1 MRMPRRVSARLL
13 AAHRVL
19 RALPARV
26 LIAGAGCVA
35 LALSSD
41 LANTFDVPRGGGP
54 LAALATCAAL
64 VLAFAAFVLAAGE
77 LPLPWLPGAIRRHAH
92 LARWLVYPLLLW
104 AAFTTIQ
111 TGGILARGAVTAVA
125 VSPPRYGSDD
135 LYYNQYNAWLLIHGQ
150 NPYVGE
156 HLAAEVRFFG
166 ATDYTPIAR
175 GRFAHVRHYPTR
187 AQMDAVVA
195 EYLARPSSPPPEL
208 DPRTTHSY
216 PAGAFLA
223 DVPAVALG
231 LPSVAL
237 PQIALFLALIAALVW
252 ATPPQYRAIVALLAL
267 ATADGARQVAGSDFE
282 IWPLALVG
290 FAWLA
295 RDRRWPSALLLG
307 LACATKQTA
316 WLAAPFYLVWVWRT
330 GDLVEAGR
338 RAAIAA
344 GAFAAV
350 NLPWIVMAPG
360 AWLSSL
366 LLPVSLPLLPD
377 GSGLV
382 GLSLAG
388 LLPLLPSWVYG
399 LLELAGF
406 AAALAWYWRAAPQ
419 MPYAG
424 LVLPLAPLLLAWRS
438 SERYFVLLPL
448 AGLLALALTLADRRA
463 QGSNDG
469 HKAAPVGDAMLPA
482 GAD

>member
-1 MRMPRRVSARLL
+1 MPLPRRVYARLL
-13 AAHRVL
+13 TIHRAL
-19 RALPARV
+19 LALPAAV
-26 LIAGAGCVA
+26 LLAGAGCVA

-41 LANTFDVPRGGGP
+41 LANSLDVPRRGGP

-64 VLAFAAFVLAAGE
+64 ILAFAAFVLAARVP
-77 LPLPWLPGAIRRHAH
+77 PLPPLPTSIRRHAH

-104 AAFTTIQ
+104 AAFTAIQ
-111 TGGILARGAVTAVA
+111 TGGILARGAATAVA

-135 LYYNQYNAWLLIHGQ
+135 LYYNQYNARLVLHGQ

-156 HLAAEVRFFG
+156 HLVAEVHFFG

-175 GRFAHVRHYPTR
+175 GRFADVRHYPTR

-195 EYLARPSSPPPEL
+195 EYLAHPQSPPPEL
-208 DPRTTHSY
+208 EPRTTHSY

-252 ATPPQYRAIVALLAL
+252 VTPPPYRAVVALLAL
-267 ATADGARQVAGSDFE
+267 ATADGARQVTGSDFE

-290 FAWLA
+290 FAWLT
-295 RDRRWPSALLLG
+295 RDRRWLSAILLG

-330 GDLVEAGR
+330 MGLAEAAR
-338 RAAIAA
+338 RAGIAA
-344 GAFAAV
+344 GAFVAV
-350 NLPWIVMAPG
+350 NLPWIVASPG
-360 AWLSSL
+360 SWLSSL

-388 LLPLLPSWVYG
+388 ALPLFPSWVYA
-399 LLELAGF
+399 LFELAGF
-406 AAALAWYWRAAPQ
+406 AAALAWYWRAAPRL
-419 MPYAG
+419 PYAG

-448 AGLLALALTLADRRA
+448 TGLLALALTLANRRA
-463 QGSNDG
+463 PPSKGG
-469 HKAAPVGDAMLPA
+469 HKAAPVGGAMLPA
-482 GAD
+482 GAE

>member
-1 MRMPRRVSARLL
+1 MDLLRRASTRLL
-13 AAHRVL
+13 AIH
-19 RALPARV
+19 RALLALPFAV
-26 LIAGAGCVA
+26 LLAGAGCVA
-35 LALSSD
+35 LAISSD
-41 LANTFDVPRGGGP
+41 LANSLDVPRGGGP

-64 VLAFAAFVLAAGE
+64 VLAFAAFVLATRDR
-77 LPLPWLPGAIRRHAH
+77 LPQRLISSNSIPAAIRRHMH

-104 AAFTTIQ
+104 AIFTAIQ
-111 TGGILARGAVTAVA
+111 TGAVLARGAATAVT

-135 LYYNQYNAWLLIHGQ
+135 LYYNHYNAWLVLHGQ

-175 GRFAHVRHYPTR
+175 GRFADVRHYPTR

-195 EYLARPSSPPPEL
+195 EYLAHPQAPPPEM

-231 LPSVAL
+231 LPSIAL
-237 PQIALFLALIAALVW
+237 PQIALFLALIGALVW
-252 ATPPQYRAIVALLAL
+252 ATPPPYRAAVALLAL

-295 RDRRWPSALLLG
+295 RDRRWLSAILLG
-307 LACATKQTA
+307 LACTTKQTA
-316 WLAAPFYLVWVWRT
+316 WLAAAFYLVWVWRT
-330 GDLVEAGR
+330 DGFIEAVR
-338 RAAIAA
+338 RAGIAA
-344 GAFAAV
+344 SAFLIV

-360 AWLSSL
+360 AWLTSL

-382 GLSLAG
+382 GLSLASA
-388 LLPLLPSWVYG
+388 LPLAPSWVYG
-399 LLELAGF
+399 LL
-406 AAALAWYWRAAPQ
+406 
-419 MPYAG
+419 
-424 LVLPLAPLLLAWRS
+424 
-438 SERYFVLLPL
+438 
-448 AGLLALALTLADRRA
+448 
-463 QGSNDG
+463 
-469 HKAAPVGDAMLPA
+469 
-482 GAD
+482 

>member
-1 MRMPRRVSARLL
+1 M
-13 AAHRVL
+13 
-19 RALPARV
+19 
-26 LIAGAGCVA
+26 
-35 LALSSD
+35 
-41 LANTFDVPRGGGP
+41 
-54 LAALATCAAL
+54 
-64 VLAFAAFVLAAGE
+64 
-77 LPLPWLPGAIRRHAH
+77 
-92 LARWLVYPLLLW
+92 
-104 AAFTTIQ
+104 
-111 TGGILARGAVTAVA
+111 
-125 VSPPRYGSDD
+125 
-135 LYYNQYNAWLLIHGQ
+135 
-150 NPYVGE
+150 
-156 HLAAEVRFFG
+156 
-166 ATDYTPIAR
+166 
-175 GRFAHVRHYPTR
+175 
-187 AQMDAVVA
+187 
-195 EYLARPSSPPPEL
+195 
-208 DPRTTHSY
+208 
-216 PAGAFLA
+216 
-223 DVPAVALG
+223 PAVALG
-231 LPSVAL
+231 LPSIAL

-252 ATPPQYRAIVALLAL
+252 ATPPPYRAAVALLVL

-295 RDRRWPSALLLG
+295 RDRRWLAAVLLG

-330 GDLVEAGR
+330 AGPVVTGER
-338 RAAIAA
+338 VGIAA
-344 GAFAAV
+344 GTFLLV
-350 NLPWIVMAPG
+350 NVPWIVASPG

-388 LLPLLPSWVYG
+388 ALPLLPSWAYG

-406 AAALAWYWRAAPQ
+406 ALALGWYWRAARQ

-448 AGLLALALTLADRRA
+448 AGLLALALTVSDQHTQR
-463 QGSNDG
+463 NKDG
-469 HKAAPVGDAMLPA
+469 HKAAPVGGTMLPA